1 MNFKLARRALSFFLW
16 VIVALSPTRSFAQEL
31 LRVPY
36 GVTTSLQH
44 LPILVGKDSG
54 LFAKY
59 GLNVEPVHIR
69 GGALITT
76 MIMSGTGSGIS
87 CRIFL
92 GMVPRFSSPVATQ
105 Q

>member
-1 MNFKLARRALSFFLW
+1 MIFKLAREALLLVVW
-16 VIVALSPTRSFAQEL
+16 VIVALSPARSFTQEL

-54 LFAKY
+54 LFSKY

-76 MIMSGTGSGIS
+76 LSVLFIHWAHSVRQETRKETS
-87 CRIFL
+87 
-92 GMVPRFSSPVATQ
+92 
-105 Q
+105 